1 MELTPP
7 FFHLQKLTKMKKEF
21 KDMFQFRKALSCVFL
36 VDFYY
41 GYTKINGWHH
51 DNMAIVDIENIDVV
65 LNRIYNEY
73 KTTIRL
79 NKKIYKT
86 PFGFSKALGK
96 IDLTNKKFRRL

>member
-1 MELTPP
+1 
-7 FFHLQKLTKMKKEF
+7 MKKEF
-21 KDMFQFRKALSCVFL
+21 KDMFQFRKALSGVFL

-41 GYTKINGWHH
+41 GYTKTNGWHH
-51 DNMAIVDIENIDVV
+51 DNEAIVDIENIDVV

-86 PFGFSKALGK
+86 PFGFIKALGK
-96 IDLTNKKFRRL
+96 VDLTNKKYRRL

>member
-1 MELTPP
+1 
-7 FFHLQKLTKMKKEF
+7 MKKEL
-21 KDMFQFRKALSCVFL
+21 KDLFQFRKALSGVFL
-36 VDFYY
+36 VDFYH
-41 GYTKINGWHH
+41 GYTETNGWLR
-51 DNMAIVDIENIDVV
+51 DNEAIVDIENIDVV

-96 IDLTNKKFRRL
+96 IDMTNKKFNNK